1 MRFTHAA
8 AIPALAA
15 ALVSTPSVSA
25 SASAAIGGDRTQP
38 VITQVRTAT
47 AFDFASGD
55 SPENVTVHPD
65 GSLAVSMLGV
75 PANKPPKLVRI
86 ATSGQRT
93 TLVVG
98 HEGDQ
103 ITGNT
108 RGSDGTVYYN
118 VDSDDGSRAGVW
130 KLAPH
135 GRPQRLAAL
144 PAGGLPNGLAID
156 PAGRTLYAA
165 DSLNGTVWAVP
176 VSGGAAK
183 AWLTGPELAPDPQ
196 ASLKLGVN
204 GVRFHQGAVWVSNFD
219 QGTLLR
225 IPVTAHKAPGPI
237 QTVADKLPD
246 IDDFSFLNDRSDTV
260 FAAQNDPTDRV
271 SVVHPN
277 GTTQTALTVD
287 DGLASPTTTAV
298 RGNRLFIAHAGFN
311 APHDAKLQRGTIN
324 LGALIAHPRHH

>member
-15 ALVSTPSVSA
+15 ALVSTPSP
-25 SASAAIGGDRTQP
+25 SAAIGGDRTQP
-38 VITQVRTAT
+38 VITQVRTAA

-55 SPENVTVHPD
+55 SPENVTVNPD

-86 ATSGQRT
+86 APSGQRT

-98 HEGDQ
+98 HQGDQ

-108 RGSDGTVYYN
+108 HGGDGTVYYN

-130 KLAPH
+130 KLPPH

-144 PAGGLPNGLAID
+144 PADGLPNGLAID

-176 VSGGAAK
+176 VSGGAAT
-183 AWLTGPELAPDPQ
+183 AWLTGPELAPDPR

-204 GVRFHQGAVWVSNFD
+204 GVRFHQDTVRVSNFN

-225 IPVTAHKAPGPI
+225 IPVTAHKAPGPL

-246 IDDFSFLNDRSDTV
+246 IDDFSFLNDRSDT
-260 FAAQNDPTDRV
+260 
-271 SVVHPN
+271 
-277 GTTQTALTVD
+277 
-287 DGLASPTTTAV
+287 
-298 RGNRLFIAHAGFN
+298 GFT

-324 LGALIAHPRHH
+324 LGAAHPRHH

>member
-1 MRFTHAA
+1 MRIRFTHAA

-15 ALVSTPSVSA
+15 VLVSTPL
-25 SASAAIGGDRTQP
+25 ASAATGGDGTQP
-38 VITQVRTAT
+38 VITQVKTAA

-55 SPENVTVHPD
+55 SPENITVNPD
-65 GSLAVSMLGV
+65 GSLTVSMLGV

-86 ATSGQRT
+86 TSSGQRT
-93 TLVVG
+93 TLVGG
-98 HEGDQ
+98 HQGDQ

-118 VDSDDGSRAGVW
+118 VNSDDASRAGTW
-130 KLAPH
+130 KLPPH

-144 PAGGLPNGLAID
+144 PADGLPNGLAID

-165 DSLNGTVWAVP
+165 DSGNGTVWAVP
-176 VSGGAAK
+176 ASGGAARV
-183 AWLTGPELAPDPQ
+183 WLTGPELAPDPK

-204 GVRFHQGAVWVSNFD
+204 GVRFHKGAVWVSNFN

-225 IPVTAHKAPGPI
+225 IPVDAHGTPGPI
-237 QTVADKLPD
+237 NTVADNLPD
-246 IDDFSFLNDRSDTV
+246 VDDFSFLDDHSDTV
-260 FAAQNDPTDRV
+260 FAAQNDTTDRV

-277 GTTQTALTVD
+277 GTTETALTVD

-298 RGNRLFIAHAGFN
+298 RGNQLVIANAGFN
-311 APHDAKLQRGTIN
+311 TPHDAKLQRGTIN
-324 LGALIAHPRHH
+324 RDALTAHPRHH